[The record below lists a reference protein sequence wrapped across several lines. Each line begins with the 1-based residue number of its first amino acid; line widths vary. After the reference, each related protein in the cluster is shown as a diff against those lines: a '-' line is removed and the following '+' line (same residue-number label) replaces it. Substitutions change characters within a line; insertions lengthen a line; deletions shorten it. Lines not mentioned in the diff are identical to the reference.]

1 MVFVILLQSVCVQV
15 TNCLFFRLLSAIV
28 KSPLAGD
35 FISMECRKLMEEYKI
50 DAVPTYMI
58 AGKVRGTFTVLILL
72 TFVCCN

>member
-1 MVFVILLQSVCVQV
+1 
-15 TNCLFFRLLSAIV
+15 V